1 MLSKSWQFSFF
12 GESAFKNFIVCKNE
26 AHNLHK
32 TLIFIFNHGYM
43 DFNNFKLNYYG
54 AELTYLTVVAVL
66 SQHHFNETFI
76 ESESDVT

>member
-1 MLSKSWQFSFF
+1 
-12 GESAFKNFIVCKNE
+12 
-26 AHNLHK
+26 
-32 TLIFIFNHGYM
+32 M

-54 AELTYLTVVAVL
+54 AELTYLTVL